1 MLSTFNKKAVFFF
14 ILLLFSTLNLL
25 SQTKQEKQRIAG
37 ISVEG
42 NVFADKQTILTL
54 SGLKE
59 NEEITIPVDTKIQS
73 ALKNLWARRQFS
85 DVEVKVEK
93 TTPQGI
99 FIVIIVKEFPRLSH
113 IVVLDNEKVKTEDI
127 TKAARKGRGDLIS
140 NYDIYLIKQRIK
152 KLYSEEGLFYTK
164 IEADIEQTDTAH
176 YVKLI
181 VRINEGVEYYVKS
194 INFTGNKHFDNSDL
208 TGAFDD
214 TKTKSWWQFWR
225 SSKFD
230 MNKYKE
236 DLKLLEAFF
245 KKEGYIDAAIIK
257 DSLRFDEANE
267 ELNIDIEVT
276 EGNQYFVRNIEFKGN
291 TIYPTEVLMRRL
303 DFAP

>member
-1 MLSTFNKKAVFFF
+1 MLLTFNKKAISFF
-14 ILLLFSTLNLL
+14 ILFLFSTLCLFA
-25 SQTKQEKQRIAG
+25 QTKQEKQRIAG

-59 NEEITIPVDTKIQS
+59 NEEITIPVDTKVQS

-85 DVEVKVEK
+85 DVEIKVEK

-99 FIVIIVKEFPRLSH
+99 FLVIIVKEFPRLSH
-113 IVVLDNEKVKTEDI
+113 IVILDNEKVKKEDI
-127 TKAARKGRGDLIS
+127 IKAARKGRGDLLS
-140 NYDIYLIKQRIK
+140 NYDVYLIKQRIK
-152 KLYSEEGLFYTK
+152 KLYSDEGLFYTK
-164 IEADIEQTDTAH
+164 VEAELEKTDTAH

-181 VRINEGVEYYVKS
+181 VRMNEGVEYYVKS

-208 TGAFDD
+208 EGAFDD

-230 MNKYKE
+230 MNKYK
-236 DLKLLEAFF
+236 L
-245 KKEGYIDAAIIK
+245 I
-257 DSLRFDEANE
+257 
-267 ELNIDIEVT
+267 
-276 EGNQYFVRNIEFKGN
+276 
-291 TIYPTEVLMRRL
+291 
-303 DFAP
+303 

>member
-14 ILLLFSTLNLL
+14 ILLLLSTLNLL

-85 DVEVKVEK
+85 DVEIKVEK
-93 TTPQGI
+93 STSQGF

-113 IVVLDNEKVKTEDI
+113 IVVLDNEKVKAEDI

-208 TGAFDD
+208 AGAFDD

-230 MNKYKE
+230 MNK
-236 DLKLLEAFF
+236 
-245 KKEGYIDAAIIK
+245 
-257 DSLRFDEANE
+257 
-267 ELNIDIEVT
+267 
-276 EGNQYFVRNIEFKGN
+276 
-291 TIYPTEVLMRRL
+291 
-303 DFAP
+303 